1 MNRKSYY
8 KWLFI
13 IGALW
18 NWGAAVLFSFWH
30 DPIFARFGLKAL
42 NYPAVM
48 QLAMALVFA
57 FGIGY
62 YWVSKD
68 LSTNHDI
75 VKLGIIAKTLVFVV
89 LFYHYLVG
97 NIPLALAS
105 CGVVD
110 LIFAILF
117 MEFLKS
123 VASVKVCS

>member
-1 MNRKSYY
+1 MERKSYY

-18 NWGAAVLFSFWH
+18 NWAAGIQFFFWY
-30 DPIFARFGLKAL
+30 DQVFAHLNMMPL
-42 NYPAVM
+42 NYPAIM
-48 QLAMALVFA
+48 QLAMSLVFV

-68 LSTNHDI
+68 LSKNHDI
-75 VKLGIIAKTLVFVV
+75 VKLGIIAKFLVFMI
-89 LFYHYLVG
+89 FSYHYLIG
-97 NIPLALAS
+97 NMPLLIAL

-117 MEFLKS
+117 LKFLMNMKRILS
-123 VASVKVCS
+123 

>member
-1 MNRKSYY
+1 MERGSYY

-18 NWGAAVLFSFWH
+18 NWAAGVQFFFWY
-30 DPIFARFGLKAL
+30 DPIFARLNMQAL
-42 NYPAVM
+42 NYPAIM
-48 QLAMALVFA
+48 QLAMSLVFV

-68 LSTNHDI
+68 LSKNHDI
-75 VKLGIIAKTLVFVV
+75 VKLGIIAKVIVF
-89 LFYHYLVG
+89 LIFSYHYLFG
-97 NIPLALAS
+97 NMPLMIAL

-117 MEFLKS
+117 IEFLKS
-123 VASVKVCS
+123 AGKIKV

>member
-1 MNRKSYY
+1 MERKSYY

-18 NWGAAVLFSFWH
+18 NWGAGIQFFFWY
-30 DPIFARFGLKAL
+30 DQVFAYLNMKPL
-42 NYPAVM
+42 NYPAIM
-48 QLAMALVFA
+48 QLAMSLVFV

-68 LSTNHDI
+68 LSKNHDI
-75 VKLGIIAKTLVFVV
+75 VKLGIIAKIIVF
-89 LFYHYLVG
+89 LIFSYHYLIG
-97 NIPLALAS
+97 NMPLLIAL

-117 MEFLKS
+117 LKFLMIMKRVLS
-123 VASVKVCS
+123 